1 MVEEEILRLSLAD
14 DKVDNLV
21 DCSSV
26 LDCWFVAIGI
36 GGSGDA
42 LEEEEVQMLCHGYKM
57 V

>member
-1 MVEEEILRLSLAD
+1 MEEEILRLSLAD

-21 DCSSV
+21 DCLGV

-36 GGSGDA
+36 GRSGDA
-42 LEEEEVQMLCHGYKM
+42 LEEEEGQMLCHGYKM